1 MKSFLANNSATL
13 TIDFIVGSNL
23 VQPDEGSSASW
34 TLLGNDFSPVE
45 GYSDVEIPAPLGT
58 SVSITVPAEANAV
71 ADGNVFE
78 IRTLVVS
85 AVFKGNASA
94 FRAQYRVAPYA
105 AYIATKDSVR
115 LVFGLNDSDL
125 ADDQIDLDS
134 AYYELLTT
142 YPDIESWFKSGGA
155 NSIKANR
162 ILVLTCALSFSNG
175 LRLLAAASESD
186 GESKMARFNGIDFD
200 EMIDDAKSELEDLLD
215 DLTGDASSTEAISCF
230 KVVATEDIF
239 TGE

>member
-13 TIDFIVGSNL
+13 SVDFIVGGNY

-34 TLLGNDFSPVE
+34 TLLGNDFSPID
-45 GYSDVEIPAPLGT
+45 GYSNVEIPAPSGT
-58 SVSITVPAEANAV
+58 YVSVTVPAEANGI

-78 IRTLVVS
+78 IRTIVVS
-85 AVFKGNASA
+85 AVFNGNPST
-94 FRAQYRVAPYA
+94 FRAQYRVAAYA
-105 AYIATKDSVR
+105 AYTATKDSVR
-115 LVFGLNDSDL
+115 LVFGLNDSDV

-142 YPDIESWFKSGGA
+142 YPTIETWFKSGGA

-186 GESKMARFNGIDFD
+186 GESKMTRFNGIDFD
-200 EMIDDAKSELEDLLD
+200 KMIDDAKSELERLVDE
-215 DLTGDASSTEAISCF
+215 LTDEDSSAGAISYF
-230 KVVATEDIF
+230 NVVTTEDIF